1 MILEFSSSTLK
12 RRAAIF
18 GARLLNCFM
27 AASRI
32 LNEKMYR
39 ESLGIKKNI
48 PTKSSSVSHVL
59 TLVRVRNA
67 SRK

>member
-32 LNEKMYR
+32 LNEKMYK
-39 ESLGIKKNI
+39 ESLEIMKNI
-48 PTKSSSVSHVL
+48 PTKNLSVSHVF
-59 TLVRVRNA
+59 TLVRVHNA

>member
-39 ESLGIKKNI
+39 ESLGIKKSI
-48 PTKSSSVSHVL
+48 PTKSSSVSHVF

>member
-48 PTKSSSVSHVL
+48 PTKSSSVSHVF

-67 SRK
+67 PRK